1 MRLKSI
7 LISLLLIITAKAFSQ
22 NDVVVDS
29 LPRLPVIHFGKTV
42 FLDAKSKLT
51 LDTVLKVV
59 SNYPAFKLF
68 VIGGSSSACEFCQ
81 QVSWD
86 RVYSV
91 VKYLTKK
98 GFDSTRI
105 IFDYGES
112 KEDFRAIELT
122 LTKDDGPPMV
132 PAPHPCHS
140 YHQPK
145 KKRCINVPGH
155 ENGKL

>member
-1 MRLKSI
+1 MV
-7 LISLLLIITAKAFSQ
+7 TCQVFAQQ
-22 NDVVVDS
+22 NAAADS
-29 LPRLPVIHFGKTV
+29 LPKLPTIHFKKTV
-42 FLDAKSKLT
+42 FLDDKSKLA
-51 LDTVLKVV
+51 LDSVASIAK
-59 SNYPAFKLF
+59 NYPSFKLR
-68 VIGGSSSACEFCQ
+68 VAGRVNSACEFCQ

-105 IFDYGES
+105 IFDYGEN
-112 KEDFRAIELT
+112 KEDFRAVDLT
-122 LTKDDGPPMV
+122 LTSDDGPPMV

-145 KKRCINVPGH
+145 KKRCTDVPGH
-155 ENGKL
+155 ANGEL

>member
-1 MRLKSI
+1 MRIKSI
-7 LISLLLIITAKAFSQ
+7 LAALFLIITYQAVAQENTAEESMPK
-22 NDVVVDS
+22 
-29 LPRLPVIHFGKTV
+29 LPGIHFKKTV
-42 FLDAKSKLT
+42 FLDAEAKLV
-51 LDTVLKVV
+51 LDSVMKVAN
-59 SNYPAFKLF
+59 NYPSAKLR
-68 VIGGSSSACEFCQ
+68 VASSVSSACEFCQ

-91 VKYLTKK
+91 VKYIRQK

-105 IFDYGES
+105 IFSYENY

-122 LTKDDGPPMV
+122 LTTYDGPSMV

-155 ENGKL
+155 ANGEL